1 MPYESISLIPLY
13 FLLFILTSQQ
23 AQLYF
28 AGMSRYVGVF
38 DTREEACLAHEVF
51 RKKLKSEKVTDDKEK
66 IKKVIIAA
74 RQAAYDAVKDKQN
87 GTLVH
92 NPAPNKRGAGAAATT
107 ANNNKTDDKSKDG
120 DDSSKPKAEQVSL

>member
-1 MPYESISLIPLY
+1 
-13 FLLFILTSQQ
+13 
-23 AQLYF
+23 
-28 AGMSRYVGVF
+28 MSRYVGVF

-92 NPAPNKRGAGAAATT
+92 NPSPNKRGAGAAATT
-107 ANNNKTDDKSKDG
+107 NNKTDDKSKDG
-120 DDSSKPKAEQVSL
+120 DDSKAKAEQVSL